1 MSGLVSVRSSK
12 IHFREVQPRQNQSAS
27 SGKGTNRLFDVP
39 LAAYAKVIDHLW
51 RLNFGPTVAQKGQA
65 SYLKAKPLKN
75 SAKTLDQESLH
86 RLAIRYVER
95 YATTRKKL
103 ADYLH
108 RKIREREWQD
118 AEPPAV
124 EQLVARFVEQGY
136 IDDALYAQNKAAAL
150 TRRGYGTRRV
160 SHALYQAGISETD
173 GREAFQISETN
184 KWAAADKFA
193 RKRKIGP
200 YAESQQDADKC
211 RKQLQAFLRAGH
223 DFDLANRYVF
233 ARPGEEIIADEKF

>member
-1 MSGLVSVRSSK
+1 MVCVTSL
-12 IHFREVQPRQNQSAS
+12 
-27 SGKGTNRLFDVP
+27 
-39 LAAYAKVIDHLW
+39 LAASTAVIDYLW
-51 RLNFGPTVAQKGQA
+51 RLNFDPTVAQKGQA
-65 SYLKAKPLKN
+65 SQLKAKPLKN
-75 SAKTLDQESLH
+75 SVKTLDQESLH

-95 YATTRKKL
+95 YATSRKKL
-103 ADYLH
+103 ANYLH

-118 AEPPAV
+118 AVPPAV
-124 EQLVARFVEQGY
+124 DQLVERFVEQGY
-136 IDDALYAQNKAAAL
+136 IDDALYAQTKAASL

-193 RKRKIGP
+193 RKRRIGP
-200 YAESQQDADKC
+200 YAETQQADDKC

-223 DFDLANRYVF
+223 DFDLASRFVF
-233 ARPGEEIIADEKF
+233 AKPGEEISAED

>member
-1 MSGLVSVRSSK
+1 MTSL
-12 IHFREVQPRQNQSAS
+12 
-27 SGKGTNRLFDVP
+27 
-39 LAAYAKVIDHLW
+39 LAASANVIDNLW
-51 RLNFGPTVAQKGQA
+51 RLNFGPTVAQKGQT
-65 SYLKAKPLKN
+65 SKLKAKSLKK
-75 SAKTLDQESLH
+75 SVKTLDQESLL

-95 YATTRKKL
+95 YATSRKKL

-108 RKIREREWQD
+108 RKIQEREWQD
-118 AEPPAV
+118 ADPPAV
-124 EQLVARFVEQGY
+124 AQLVERFVAQGY

-160 SHALYQAGISETD
+160 SHALYQAGISEAD
-173 GREAFQISETN
+173 GREAFEISESN

-193 RKRKIGP
+193 RKRKIGS

-223 DFDLANRYVF
+223 DFDLASRFVF
-233 ARPGEEIIADEKF
+233 AKPGEKITAED